1 MELFLYLSN
10 WSQNNLLSVF
20 IARVCWFW
28 GFFSPCKFW
37 RLYRFYNEIKRNT
50 KILLDYITL
59 GYKILLYYLYNWM
72 CNHKKEQPSAR
83 KGELICHCI
92 YVYLISKPEGII
104 CQKLV
109 TIWNIQ
115 ICQNICCFKPIMV
128 LTFHLKSFIAILHFT
143 RWYFM
148 VCQITI

>member
-20 IARVCWFW
+20 IAIEFV
-28 GFFSPCKFW
+28 GFEVFFPPCKFW
-37 RLYRFYNEIKRNT
+37 GLHRFYNEIKRNT
-50 KILLDYITL
+50 MILLDYITL
-59 GYKILLYYLYNWM
+59 GYEILLYYLYNWM

-83 KGELICHCI
+83 KGELTCHCI
-92 YVYLISKPEGII
+92 YVYLIPKPEGIT

-109 TIWNIQ
+109 TISNIQ

-143 RWYFM
+143 R
-148 VCQITI
+148 